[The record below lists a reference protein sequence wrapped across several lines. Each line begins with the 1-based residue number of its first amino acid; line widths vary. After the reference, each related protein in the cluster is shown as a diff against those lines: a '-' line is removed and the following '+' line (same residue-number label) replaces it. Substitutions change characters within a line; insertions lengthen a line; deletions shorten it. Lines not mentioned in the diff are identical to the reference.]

1 MISISLHIVHCD
13 KILKHNTV
21 YRLEVEYVN
30 GDDGRIARYQQD
42 GLHYTLLNAFGMGFF
57 LRQFQTNVWFIKFP
71 FIIIGNALEQKK

>member
-57 LRQFQTNVWFIKFP
+57 
-71 FIIIGNALEQKK
+71 

>member
-42 GLHYTLLNAFGMGFF
+42 GQHYTLLNAFGMLFF
-57 LRQFQTNVWFIKFP
+57 KTVSSKRVVYQVSFHYYR
-71 FIIIGNALEQKK
+71 